1 MEFLDQIVYWHWLV
15 LGVLLIGAE
24 MLDGSGHLIWL
35 GISALVV
42 GLIHWAVPGMPWI
55 AQILLFA
62 AISIISIY
70 SWKAYKKA
78 NPDPDNFPTLNKR
91 GTEYVGRTYTLTDA
105 IVDGEGKM
113 NVNDTIWIVRG
124 PDVPAGTKVKV
135 SAVEG
140 TSLMVEP
147 LAS

>member
-15 LGVLLIGAE
+15 LGVLLVGAE

-42 GLIHWAVPGMPWI
+42 GLIHWAVPGMPWVV
-55 AQILLFA
+55 QIIMFA
-62 AISIISIY
+62 IISIISIY
-70 SWKAYKKA
+70 AWKAYKKA
-78 NPDPDNFPTLNKR
+78 NPEPDNYPTLNQR
-91 GTEYVGRTYTLTDA
+91 GTEYINRTFTLTEA

-113 NVNDTIWIVRG
+113 NVNDTIWRVRG
-124 PDVPAGTKVKV
+124 PDIVAGTKVKV
-135 SAVEG
+135 NAVDG
-140 TSLMVEP
+140 TSLVVEP